1 MTLRRG
7 RLAAAS
13 TFVLMFSGHSAGAAT
28 SLLQGKFTTADALT
42 QQTQICPHGTGY
54 PLESSWA
61 SVPGLLPHSAIGG
74 QPRIEQ
80 FRHGKLIATYASFAN
95 RPHCTLAGDGT
106 DYLHPERAAASG
118 CGPFT
123 REHSFRLWAAGDVF
137 YVYPAIYSGEYNQ
150 PWIGPAYDSNAAY
163 SAGVFQIPTDITIQ
177 GVVQNNVRPV
187 ILLEGPASNNTL
199 GQGAVYFDQSNG
211 TIWDSIDVAAGSM
224 AASGKAG
231 VYDLA
236 GSNLTISNT
245 HIHGFERA
253 DVNGLFGAG
262 QYSGSLT
269 LNAIELDHN
278 GGRNG
283 PAHNAYI
290 SASQVDPD
298 FTVVMSHSWSH
309 DAFYGHLFKSRAQKN
324 VFTAN
329 YFQGGLPQNGRTQ
342 AETYLL
348 DIPNGGQTT
357 VRNNIFVK
365 NASGVGANGMSFTF
379 LLEGAT
385 DSRPQ
390 SVDVENNTFVTFAK
404 AYDGKHPNFP
414 MAFLYPSVVPGSA
427 SWPAGIPV
435 RVMKNAYVGYCT
447 GATGSQAEDFRGDIA
462 AVESFGELTRTYALT
477 TKIDASDAALAT
489 MFPDYTPELGTPAY
503 GFRYGT
509 TPARKQTTIGAED

>member
-1 MTLRRG
+1 MALYFAK
-7 RLAAAS
+7 AATAC
-13 TFVLMFSGHSAGAAT
+13 TVVLILSGGSVGAAT
-28 SLLQGKFTTADALT
+28 PLLQGKSVTPDALA
-42 QQTQICPHGTGY
+42 QQTILCPRGAGY
-54 PLESSWA
+54 PLETSWA
-61 SVPGLLPHSAIGG
+61 SAPGSMPHSAIGG
-74 QPRIEQ
+74 QPHIEQ
-80 FRHGKLIATYASFAN
+80 FRNGKHIATYTSFAN

-106 DYLHPERAAASG
+106 DYLNPEKAASTG

-123 REHSFRLWAAGDVF
+123 REHSFRLWAPGDVF

-163 SAGVFQIPTDITIQ
+163 SAGIFQVPADITIQ

-199 GQGAVYFDQSNG
+199 GQAPVYFDQSSG
-211 TIWDSIDVAAGSM
+211 TVWDSIDVEAGSK

-231 VYDLA
+231 VYDLG

-245 HIHGFERA
+245 RIYGFERA

-290 SASQVDPD
+290 SASQVDPN

-309 DAFYGHLFKSRAQKN
+309 DAFYGHLFKSRAQIN

-329 YFQGGLPQNGRTQ
+329 YFQGGLPQQGRTQ
-342 AETYLL
+342 AETYAL
-348 DIPNGGQTT
+348 DIPNGGRAT

-365 NASGVGANGMSFTF
+365 NASGLGANAMSFTF
-379 LLEGAT
+379 LLEGAI
-385 DSRPQ
+385 DNRPQ
-390 SVDVENNTFVTFAK
+390 SVDLENNTFVTFAK
-404 AYDGKHPNFP
+404 AYDGSHANYP
-414 MAFLYPSVVPGSA
+414 MAFLYPSLVPGTA
-427 SWPAGIPV
+427 DWPASISA
-435 RVMKNAYVGYCT
+435 RIIKNAFVGYCT
-447 GATGSQAEDFRGDIA
+447 GGSDNAAETFRGDIA
-462 AVESFGELTRTYALT
+462 VVESFLELTRTYALT
-477 TKIDASDAALAT
+477 TKLDASDAALDAIY
-489 MFPDYTPELGTPAY
+489 PDYVPEIGTPSY
-503 GFRYGT
+503 NFRYGAAPT
-509 TPARKQTTIGAED
+509 RRLTTIGAED